1 MDNLRLKNPGI
12 VFIFSLFAFFAI
24 FFAGSTP
31 RVLNPFFLY
40 CFNKVPSLL
49 AISKTDF
56 ICLNFLSVLCTNFSQ
71 YFFVTLEVP
80 VTQTYFENKTI
91 YHEHYTSRG
100 YLSSTG
106 YKIII
111 GLGSEKIIPELIIE
125 WNDGTT
131 SIINDLEVNKEYGI
145 SYDKTTKTAI
155 ESSVVKNK
163 MIEEIQPEN
172 LMS

>member
-80 VTQTYFENKTI
+80 VTQTYFENKYLEFTVEDNCVVL
-91 YHEHYTSRG
+91 HLVQNNSFRG
-100 YLSSTG
+100 
-106 YKIII
+106 I
-111 GLGSEKIIPELIIE
+111 LISF
-125 WNDGTT
+125 W
-131 SIINDLEVNKEYGI
+131 LKFFVNWFAVGWLFK
-145 SYDKTTKTAI
+145 SKT
-155 ESSVVKNK
+155 N
-163 MIEEIQPEN
+163 
-172 LMS
+172 